1 MLEETVIPVIRED
14 GDQQGSLLKA
24 LSLDTETNGKDPRH
38 DPDFKL
44 LGLSYAKDNG
54 TNAEYLPVGHI
65 GKGNLDV
72 GFVLRRMHELLDS
85 CNTIVFHN
93 AKFDLL
99 TLKRGLGL
107 DLYGSNWYDTML
119 IQHFIDE
126 NLPNKSLDFLGK
138 YHFNETK
145 VHDERMKTI
154 INGPGWGFIPA
165 WLISDYAIQDAKL
178 TLKLFYKLY
187 PLFERQG
194 FNG

>member
-1 MLEETVIPVIRED
+1 MTGIQAI
-14 GDQQGSLLKA
+14 A
-24 LSLDTETNGKDPRH
+24 IDTETNGKDPRH

-44 LGLSYAKDNG
+44 LGVSYAYDDRRI
-54 TNAEYLPVGHI
+54 ESDYISVGHL
-65 GKGNLDV
+65 GGQNVSVSD
-72 GFVLRRMHELLDS
+72 VLRTLQSRLELCD
-85 CNTIVFHN
+85 TIVFHN

-99 TLKRGLGL
+99 TLKKGLGL
-107 DLYGSNWYDTML
+107 DLYNSNWYDTML
-119 IQHFIDE
+119 MQHFIDE